1 MLQKNDPHAQAI
13 RGWRAAETD
22 TLGPVIATGIDNAR
36 LLLGFHLNG
45 ETTQKESTVRLIDR
59 RPRFGIF
66 ICQFITLYLGVATMT
81 GTTDKSS
88 RIESGDLV
96 ERKFE
101 GVSGL
106 RHRAVV
112 AKSSRITREIH
123 REYGDIDRRF
133 AKGRRACVG

>member
-66 ICQFITLYLGVATMT
+66 ICQFITMT